1 MLDQDKAENG
11 LAIQDRVLVEA
22 GLAGHATAFRTVIVR
37 VCESELWLGL
47 ASPDHRI
54 ESMRPRQPVKL
65 TIARTGAA
73 LLANSSFLRPLG
85 DSKSRIFAVTRP
97 IVLERAQ
104 RRGYVRYPIGLPV
117 HFRHLNPA
125 TWAPLGKIATTTT
138 KDLSPGGMLFTS
150 EAPLEVGDDLDLTLP
165 FSSWQRLSMS
175 GVVKR
180 IARGGNDG
188 ETTEAAVKFTRIT
201 SLDQEQIVRLILLT
215 EHRRREAAMAGQRQ
229 QLSAG

>member
-1 MLDQDKAENG
+1 MLDHDTAENE
-11 LAIQDRVLVEA
+11 LAIQDRVLVETD
-22 GLAGHATAFRTVIVR
+22 LADHATSFRTVIVR

-47 ASPDHRI
+47 ASPDHRL
-54 ESMRPRQPVKL
+54 ESMRPKQPVKL

-73 LLANSSFLRPLG
+73 LLGTSGFLRPLG

-104 RRGYVRYPIGLPV
+104 RRGYIRYPIDLPL
-117 HFRHLNPA
+117 HFRQLDPA
-125 TWAPLGKIATTTT
+125 TWAPRGRLATTTT

-150 EAPLEVGDDLDLTLP
+150 DLPLEVGDDLDLTLP

-180 IARGGNDG
+180 VACGASDG
-188 ETTEAAVKFTRIT
+188 EPAEAAVKFTRIT
-201 SLDQEQIVRLILLT
+201 SLDQDRIVRLILLT
-215 EHRRREAAMAGQRQ
+215 EHRRREAGMAEGR
-229 QLSAG
+229 QLSVG